1 MDADRWNRI
10 EALFEQAAE
19 LEPDARAAFL
29 TAATADDPALREE
42 VEALL
47 AADADA
53 DAYLGRLNAEFVGPA
68 LKSALA
74 QRDALIGSEVGPYRV
89 LRMIGQGGMGAVYLA
104 ERADG
109 AFAQTVALK
118 LVRPGLAPDLTRRFL
133 AERRILARLEH
144 PNIARLIDGGVTTD
158 GRPWL
163 AMEYAAGEPITDY
176 CDRKQ
181 LSVNERLA
189 LFEEVCEAVTFA
201 HRNLV
206 VHRDLK
212 PSNILVTESGPGSTV
227 KLLDF
232 GIAKLME
239 DDATAFAVAETR
251 TGVRVM
257 TPEYAAPEQVRGEPV
272 STATDVYALGV
283 LLYELLTGRRPYRLA
298 SRVRHEVERAILED
312 EPTRPS
318 TAVAEPLPETE
329 RTTTPETLSQTRRAD
344 TAALRRRLSGDL
356 DQIVLTALR
365 KEPDRRYG
373 SAEAFADDVRRHL
386 DGQPVKAQPDTAGYR
401 ARKFVR
407 RHRGSVAAAALVFV
421 ALAAGLGIALWQAD
435 RAAAEALR
443 AQTEAAKAREV
454 TAFLVDLFETNN
466 PNESRGDAIPVRDV
480 LERGAARILDDLD
493 GEPDVQAALLS
504 AIGEVYRKLGN
515 YERAD
520 SLLRMAV
527 ASRRELA
534 ATDPEARRGLGES
547 LLFLGSVRREEG
559 AYAEA
564 LALVREADS
573 LTTLVL
579 GPRHAATLT
588 VRNERA
594 MTLQQNGQPD
604 EAAAL
609 LREVIAVGEEELD
622 PDSDELATYR
632 VNIGGMLA
640 EVGELDEARPPLE
653 QGIRTFRTVFGPDDP
668 RTVAA
673 TSTLAYVLKSTGAF
687 DEAEEAYRSVIAS
700 LAVSYGP
707 KHPAVSFVTNNLAS
721 LLKERGDYEEADSLY
736 ARAVANIREVMGPEH
751 PAVLVLEFN
760 RADLARRRGDLDA
773 AEAAHRAVLE
783 ARERILGPEH
793 PDVAG
798 SYYEVAKLH
807 LARADT
813 TGAEPLL
820 RRAIAIYEPQVGTDN
835 VATAEAYRTL
845 GDLLSRRGRFKEADA
860 LLLSA
865 YETFLLKRGRDHDE
879 TREAASMLAAH
890 YRRWN
895 KPDEAARYQSIATE

>member
-10 EALFEQAAE
+10 ETLFEQAAA
-19 LEPDARAAFL
+19 LAPDARAAFL
-29 TAATADDPALREE
+29 DAETAEDEALREE

-47 AADADA
+47 ASDADA
-53 DAYLGRLNAEFVGPA
+53 DDYLDRLNAELLGPA
-68 LKSALA
+68 LESALA
-74 QRDALIGSEVGPYRV
+74 QRDTLVDAEVGPYRV
-89 LRMIGQGGMGAVYLA
+89 LRLIGQGGMGAVYLA

-118 LVRPGLAPDLTRRFL
+118 LVRPGLAPDITARFL

-144 PNIARLIDGGVTTD
+144 PNIARLIDGGVTAE

-163 AMEYAAGEPITDY
+163 AMEYADGEPITAY
-176 CDRKQ
+176 CDRRQ
-181 LSVNERLA
+181 LSVNERLV
-189 LFEEVCEAVTFA
+189 LFEQVCEAVTFA

-212 PSNILVTESGPGSTV
+212 PSNILVAESGSGSVV

-232 GIAKLME
+232 GIAKLLEE
-239 DDATAFAVAETR
+239 DDAVAVTATQ
-251 TGVRVM
+251 TGMRVM

-283 LLYELLTGRRPYRLA
+283 LLYELLTGRRPYRLG
-298 SRVRHEVERAILED
+298 SRVRHEIERAILED

-318 TAVAEPLPETE
+318 TAVSEPLPKTE
-329 RTTTPETLSQTRRAD
+329 RTTTPDTLSQARRAD

-365 KEPDRRYG
+365 KEPERRYG

-407 RHRGSVAAAALVFV
+407 RHRGGVAAAVLVFA
-421 ALAAGLGIALWQAD
+421 ALAIGLGSALWQAD
-435 RAAAEALR
+435 RAEAEAAR
-443 AQTEAAKAREV
+443 AQTEASKAREV
-454 TAFLVDLFETNN
+454 TSFLIDLFETNN
-466 PNESRGDAIPVRDV
+466 PNESRGDEIPVRDV
-480 LERGAARILDDLD
+480 LERGAARIVNDLD

-520 SLLRMAV
+520 SLLQV
-527 ASRRELA
+527 AITTRRTLTA
-534 ATDPEARRGLGES
+534 ADPDARRGLSES
-547 LLFLGSVRREEG
+547 LLYLGSVRREEG
-559 AYAEA
+559 DYAEA

-579 GPRHAATLT
+579 GPRHPSTLA
-588 VRNERA
+588 VRNELA
-594 MTLQQNGQPD
+594 MVLQQNGQPD

-609 LREVIAVGEEELD
+609 LRDVIAVGAKELEPESND
-622 PDSDELATYR
+622 LATYR
-632 VNIGGMLA
+632 VNLGGMLA

-653 QGIRTFRTVFGPDDP
+653 QGIRTFRTEFGDDDP

-673 TSTLAYVLKSTGAF
+673 MSSLAYVLKSTGAYE
-687 DEAEEAYRSVIAS
+687 EAEEAYRSVVAS
-700 LAVSYGP
+700 LAVIYGP
-707 KHPAVSFVTNNLAS
+707 QHPAVSFVTNNLAS
-721 LLKERGDYEEADSLY
+721 LLKERGEYEEADSLY
-736 ARAVANIREVMGPEH
+736 TRAVTNIRAVLGTEH

-760 RADLARRRGDLDA
+760 RADLARRRGDLGA
-773 AEAAHRAVLE
+773 AEAGHRAVLE
-783 ARERILGPEH
+783 ARQRILGPEH

-798 SYYEVAKLH
+798 SYYEIANLM
-807 LARADT
+807 LAREDAAS
-813 TGAEPLL
+813 AEPLL
-820 RRAIAIYEPQVGTDN
+820 RQAVAIYEPQLGVDN
-835 VATAEAYRTL
+835 VATAETYRVL
-845 GDLLSRRGRFKEADA
+845 GDLLSRGARYAEADK

-865 YETFLLKRGRDHDE
+865 YETFLLKRGRDHEE
-879 TREAASMLAAH
+879 TREAASALAAH
-890 YRRWN
+890 YTRWD
-895 KPDEAARYQSIATE
+895 KPDEATRYRAMAKE

>member
-1 MDADRWNRI
+1 MDAARWTRI
-10 EALFEQAAE
+10 EALFDHAAA

-29 TAATADDPALREE
+29 DAETADDPALREE

-53 DAYLGRLNAEFVGPA
+53 DDYLGRLNLKFVGPA
-68 LKSALA
+68 LESALA

-89 LRMIGQGGMGAVYLA
+89 LRMLGQGGMGAVYLA

-118 LVRPGLAPDLTRRFL
+118 LVRPGLAPDLTTRFL

-144 PNIARLIDGGVTTD
+144 PNIARLIDGGVTAD

-212 PSNILVTESGPGSTV
+212 PSNILVAESGSGSTV

-239 DDATAFAVAETR
+239 DDDAFAVAETR
-251 TGVRVM
+251 TGMRVM

-318 TAVAEPLPETE
+318 TAVGEPLPETE
-329 RTTTPETLSQTRRAD
+329 RTTTPDTLSQARRAD

-386 DGQPVKAQPDTAGYR
+386 HGQPVKAQPDTAGYR

-421 ALAAGLGIALWQAD
+421 ALAAGLGTALWQAD
-435 RAAAEALR
+435 RAEAEAVR

-454 TAFLVDLFETNN
+454 TTFLIDLFETNN

-480 LERGAARILDDLD
+480 LERGAVRVLEDLD

-520 SLLRMAV
+520 SLLRIAV
-527 ASRRELA
+527 ASRRTLA
-534 ATDPEARRGLGES
+534 ASDPDVRRGLGES
-547 LLFLGSVRREEG
+547 LLYLGSVRREEG

-564 LALVREADS
+564 LTLVREADS

-579 GPRHAATLT
+579 GPRHPTTLA
-588 VRNERA
+588 VRNELA
-594 MTLQQNGQPD
+594 MVLQQNGQPD
-604 EAAAL
+604 QAAAL
-609 LREVIAVGEEELD
+609 LREIIAVGEEELD
-622 PDSDELATYR
+622 PDGDELATYR
-632 VNIGGMLA
+632 VNLGGMLA

-673 TSTLAYVLKSTGAF
+673 TSSLAYVLKSTGAF
-687 DEAEEAYRSVIAS
+687 NEAEEAYRQVIAS

-721 LLKERGDYEEADSLY
+721 LLKERGEYDEADSLY
-736 ARAVANIREVMGPEH
+736 TRAVTNIREAMGPEH

-773 AEAAHRAVLE
+773 AETGHRAVLE
-783 ARERILGPEH
+783 ARQRVLGPDH

-798 SYYEVAKLH
+798 SYYEIAQLH
-807 LARADT
+807 LAREDAE
-813 TGAEPLL
+813 GAEPLL
-820 RRAIAIYEPQVGTDN
+820 RQAIAIYEPQMGTDN
-835 VATAEAYRTL
+835 VATAEAYRAL
-845 GDLLSRRGRFKEADA
+845 GELLSRRGSYAEADP

-865 YETFLLKRGRDHDE
+865 HETFLLKRGRDHEE
-879 TREAASMLAAH
+879 TREAASTLSTH

-895 KPDEAARYQSIATE
+895 KPEDAARYQPMAAE

>member
-19 LEPDARAAFL
+19 LEPAARAAFL
-29 TAATADDPALREE
+29 TAEIGDDPTLRAE

-47 AADADA
+47 EADADA
-53 DAYLGRLNAEFVGPA
+53 DTYLGRLSDKIVGPA
-68 LKSALA
+68 LEAALA
-74 QRDALIGSEVGPYRV
+74 QRDVLIGSAVGPYRV

-118 LVRPGLAPDLTRRFL
+118 LVRPGLAPDLTTRFL
-133 AERRILARLEH
+133 AERRILARLQH
-144 PNIARLIDGGVTTD
+144 PNIARLIDGGVTAD

-163 AMEYAAGEPITDY
+163 AMEYADGEPITDY

-189 LFEEVCEAVTFA
+189 LFEQVCEAVTFA

-212 PSNILVTESGPGSTV
+212 PSNILVAEDREESTV

-232 GIAKLME
+232 GIAKLLE
-239 DDATAFAVAETR
+239 DGDTLAVAATR
-251 TGVRVM
+251 TGMRVM
-257 TPEYAAPEQVRGEPV
+257 TPEYAAPEQVRGEPM

-283 LLYELLTGRRPYRLA
+283 LLYELLTGRRPYHLA
-298 SRVRHEVERAILED
+298 SRVRREVERAILED

-318 TAVAEPLPETE
+318 TAVAEPLPEAE
-329 RTTTPETLSQTRRAD
+329 RTTTPDTLSQARRAD
-344 TAALRRRLSGDL
+344 TASLRRRLAGDL

-373 SAEAFADDVRRHL
+373 SAEAFAADVRRHL
-386 DGQPVKAQPDTAGYR
+386 EGQPVKALPDTAGYR

-407 RHRGSVAAAALVFV
+407 RHRGGVAAAALVFV
-421 ALAAGLGIALWQAD
+421 ALAGGLGVALWQAG
-435 RAAAEALR
+435 RAEAEALR

-454 TAFLVDLFETNN
+454 TTFLVDLFETNN

-480 LERGAARILDDLD
+480 LERGAARVLEDLD

-520 SLLRMAV
+520 SLLRIAV

-534 ATDPEARRGLGES
+534 AADADVRRGLAES

-564 LALVREADS
+564 LKLVREADS

-579 GPRHAATLT
+579 GPRDPTTLT
-588 VRNERA
+588 VRNELA
-594 MTLQQNGQPD
+594 MILQQNGQPD

-609 LREVIAVGEEELD
+609 LREVIAVGEAELD
-622 PDSDELATYR
+622 PDGDDLATYR
-632 VNIGGMLA
+632 VNLGGMLA

-673 TSTLAYVLKSTGAF
+673 TSSLAYVLKSTGAF
-687 DEAEEAYRSVIAS
+687 EEAEEAYRRVIAS

-707 KHPAVSFVTNNLAS
+707 NHPAVSFVTNNLAT
-721 LLKERGDYEEADSLY
+721 LLKERGAYDEADSLY
-736 ARAVANIREVMGPEH
+736 TRAVTNIREVMGADH

-783 ARERILGPEH
+783 ARQRILGPEH

-798 SYYEVAKLH
+798 SSYEVAQLR
-807 LARADT
+807 LAQGDDDA
-813 TGAEPLL
+813 AEPLL
-820 RRAIAIYEPQVGTDN
+820 RRAIAIYEPQVGLDN
-835 VATAEAYRTL
+835 VATAEAYRAL
-845 GDLLSRRGRFKEADA
+845 GDLLSRRGSYAEADT

-865 YETFLLKRGRDHDE
+865 YETLLLKRGREHKE
-879 TREAASMLAAH
+879 TREAASTLQHH
-890 YRRWN
+890 YERWG
-895 KPDEAARYQSIATE
+895 KSEDAARYRAVAQE